1 MTERAKRKS
10 GLFISGVS
18 FVTTP
23 IKNITVFKGVKYS
36 YFSAKYR
43 LHFKGKKTSFAE
55 ETSRKENKLKCTE
68 K

>member
-1 MTERAKRKS
+1 MTERAKRKN

-43 LHFKGKKTSFAE
+43 LHFKKKKPFLSQ
-55 ETSRKENKLKCTE
+55 KKLLE
-68 K
+68 KRIS